1 MCIDIVEIWF
11 LGLLMGRFRRIFV
24 ELSARD
30 MIMVGYYS
38 LTFLFQPQ
46 STDIFLFLHENICCG
61 YSLEVP
67 Q

>member
-11 LGLLMGRFRRIFV
+11 LGLLIGRFRRIFV

-46 STDIFLFLHENICCG
+46 STDIFLFLRENICSG